1 MFFKYIVCKKN
12 YIHPV
17 EGEFLHGQPTMNKK
31 NVNFKEDIVLCYE
44 AIRYSSVKHNQV
56 LLKFDYM
63 FESKKFYN

>member
-1 MFFKYIVCKKN
+1 
-12 YIHPV
+12 
-17 EGEFLHGQPTMNKK
+17 LHGQPTMNKK